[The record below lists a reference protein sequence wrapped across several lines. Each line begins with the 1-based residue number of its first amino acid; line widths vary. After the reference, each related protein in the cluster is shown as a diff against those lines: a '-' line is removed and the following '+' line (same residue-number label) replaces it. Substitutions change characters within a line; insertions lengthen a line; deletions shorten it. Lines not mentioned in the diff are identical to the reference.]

1 VTVSLEQR
9 IQDLKV
15 EPGTVACVWL
25 GQAGYLF
32 KSPEGVI
39 VIVDPYLSD
48 YAEQQWGMPRAIPP
62 ALDIAAI
69 KPDLLLSSHWHED
82 HLDQPV
88 IRHWAKDAPGIF
100 VGPGESHARAT
111 AWGWPKEKAVRLDRG
126 ETYTYKDVTITATFA
141 RHEALAPDAVGF
153 LLDVGGVRIWDVAD
167 TEYDARLRPMRDER
181 IDVAMIPINGVGG
194 NLNVYEAAL
203 LLWQVKPKLAIPM
216 HYNMW
221 APAVFGEG
229 ATLDPNEFV
238 SFYERLGGGEAR
250 ILTVGEIET
259 FGASSGG

>member
-1 VTVSLEQR
+1 MAGSLERQV
-9 IQDLKV
+9 LELTV

-25 GQAGYLF
+25 GQAGFLF
-32 KSPEGVI
+32 KSPSGALVML
-39 VIVDPYLSD
+39 DPYLSD
-48 YAEQQWGMPRAIPP
+48 YAEQQWNMPRAIPP
-62 ALDIAAI
+62 AIDLNAI
-69 KPDLLLSSHWHED
+69 KPNLLLSSHWHED

-88 IRHWAKDAPGIF
+88 IRHWATHDPGVF
-100 VGPGESHARAT
+100 VGPGDSYFRAI
-111 AWGWPKEKAVRLDRG
+111 AWGWPKDKAARLERG
-126 ETYTYKDVTITATFA
+126 ESFTFQDTTITATFA

-153 LLDVGGVRIWDVAD
+153 LMNFDGVKVWDVAD

-203 LLWQVKPKLAIPM
+203 LLWQVQPKVAIPM

-221 APAVFGEG
+221 TPTVFGEG

-238 SFYERLGGGEAR
+238 SFYRRLGGGESR
-250 ILTVGEIET
+250 ILEVGKIEV
-259 FGASSGG
+259 FSKR